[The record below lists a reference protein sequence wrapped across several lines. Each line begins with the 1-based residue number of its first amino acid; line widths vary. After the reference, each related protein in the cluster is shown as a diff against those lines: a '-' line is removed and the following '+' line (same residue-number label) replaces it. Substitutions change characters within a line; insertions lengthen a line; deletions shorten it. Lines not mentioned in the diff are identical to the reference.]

1 MSLLIKISIIQALV
15 IAPIEIPIGICAA
28 AREPPLSQM
37 IRNVDK
43 NWEGTLMGQTARK
56 DGAK

>member
-15 IAPIEIPIGICAA
+15 IAPIEIPIGLCAV
-28 AREPPLSQM
+28 ARGPPLSQM
-37 IRNVDK
+37 IRNVNE
-43 NWEGTLMGQTARK
+43 NWEGTLMGLTARK